1 MIRLPPRA
9 AGLLRPVVVL
19 IFLLGILLAM
29 NGGRAESAP
38 ADRAAAARL
47 PGC

>member
-1 MIRLPPRA
+1 MIRLSPRV

-38 ADRAAAARL
+38 VGRAASAPL
-47 PGC
+47 TGC

>member
-19 IFLLGILLAM
+19 IFLLGILLTM

-38 ADRAAAARL
+38 IDRAASTGL